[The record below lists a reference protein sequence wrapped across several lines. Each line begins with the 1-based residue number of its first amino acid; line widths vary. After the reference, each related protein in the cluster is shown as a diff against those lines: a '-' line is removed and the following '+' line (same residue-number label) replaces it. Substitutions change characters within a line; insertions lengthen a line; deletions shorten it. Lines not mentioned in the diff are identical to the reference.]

1 MIWIRQAFKTT
12 YTNNMKVRIQTRN
25 LAIKNL
31 VSNSSFN
38 MNFFEVKYY
47 SWENVTEAS
56 ITLSPLS
63 NNNYCF
69 LRINNIGSSSMSF
82 SANPTSYPKQSF
94 DYIDYPHQRYYKETP
109 FNSLSKKAPF

>member
-1 MIWIRQAFKTT
+1 VIWIRPVFKTT

-25 LAIKNL
+25 LAIQNP

-38 MNFFEVKYY
+38 MNLFAVKYY

-63 NNNYCF
+63 DNNYCF
-69 LRINNIGSSSMSF
+69 LMINNIGSSTMSF

-94 DYIDYPHQRYYKETP
+94 DYIDYPHQRYYEETP
-109 FNSLSKKAPF
+109 FNSLSQRAPF